1 VTVRAALAPFVVA
14 AVLAGGGAA
23 SAEPP
28 AAPPPEG
35 AQPSDPG
42 EPPPA
47 AIEAPRSADPVK
59 PRPLHPEYAEYG
71 AAILAMVNISA
82 GATCG
87 ASVQGGTAPCIL
99 GSGGGLVIRGGY
111 RSPGPWY
118 FGGAYAF
125 AKLDSSNL
133 LRLGIFQQLWA
144 EMRFQPDTGYRAAPY
159 ITWGVGG
166 VTYGNEWG
174 VETGGALLFLGGGM
188 EFEVTRLAV
197 VGLDFVYKPTV
208 LAGWTDTAGITRPA
222 GLAQFLGFEVQL
234 EVRRELGRR

>member
-1 VTVRAALAPFVVA
+1 VIAAAL
-14 AVLAGGGAA
+14 LGGARAA
-23 SAEPP
+23 SAEPT
-28 AAPPPEG
+28 AAPLSTTAP
-35 AQPSDPG
+35 ADHPG
-42 EPPPA
+42 EPSPSQSPASAGVDPERPP
-47 AIEAPRSADPVK
+47 
-59 PRPLHPEYAEYG
+59 PLHPEYAEYG
-71 AAILAMVNISA
+71 VAILAMVNISS

-111 RSPGPWY
+111 RSGGPWY

-159 ITWGVGG
+159 LTWGVGG

-208 LAGWTDTAGITRPA
+208 LAGWTDTAGIARPT

-234 EVRRELGRR
+234 EVRSELRRR

>member
-1 VTVRAALAPFVVA
+1 MIAA
-14 AVLAGGGAA
+14 AVLGGAGA
-23 SAEPP
+23 AWADPAPDPAQTDPGAQAEPP
-28 AAPPPEG
+28 RAEPVRPP
-35 AQPSDPG
+35 
-42 EPPPA
+42 
-47 AIEAPRSADPVK
+47 
-59 PRPLHPEYAEYG
+59 PLHPEYAEYG
-71 AAILAMVNISA
+71 VAILAMANISA

-87 ASVQGGTAPCIL
+87 SGVQGGNAPCIL

-133 LRLGIFQQLWA
+133 LRLGILQQLWA
-144 EMRFQPDTGYRAAPY
+144 EMRFQPDLGYRATPY
-159 ITWGVGG
+159 LTWGVGG

-174 VETGGALLFLGGGM
+174 VETGGALLVLGGGV
-188 EFEVTRLAV
+188 EFEVTRLAL